1 MHPAQIVIPR
11 GIRKTM
17 NNVIGIVAEFNPIHY
32 GHCYLMETAK
42 EAVSADAVACVMSGN
57 FVQRGAPAIY
67 DKWERT
73 SMALECGVDLVIE
86 IPTVFC
92 LGNASIYAR
101 AGVQLLE
108 ALGVVTHLAFGSE
121 SGDGDTL
128 LALANSINARNKEIE
143 ASTRARIAGGW
154 SYPAA
159 RQQVIEE
166 MLSVNMAD
174 FTSPNDILALE
185 YLRNIRTLHP
195 LPIQRVGADYHD
207 SAFFSEKLYSSTS
220 VREALRKDQ
229 LRPSAV
235 PWSPMKHALKPQL
248 QLASGNSRLLPEET
262 TADLYDRMNAKWF
275 DLIRYRILSSTPEE
289 LDRSPG
295 GGEGLGNRIREAAR
309 SATSIEELILATKS
323 KRYTYTRISRWLY
336 QILLGIHREDPMHS
350 PEYLRILGF
359 TEKGRELI
367 REAKKRKRNTI
378 PFVEN
383 INRWQEKSIQLDMDI
398 HASDMYNLVC
408 GNDIRLNS
416 DYCRQ
421 LIAHPKFNG

>member
-1 MHPAQIVIPR
+1 MHLVQTVIPR
-11 GIRKTM
+11 NIRKTM

-42 EAVSADAVACVMSGN
+42 KAVSADAVACVMSGN

-73 SMALECGVDLVIE
+73 IMALECGVDLVIE

-108 ALGVVTHLAFGSE
+108 SLGSVTHLAFGSE

-128 LALANSINARNKEIE
+128 FALANRINARKEEIE
-143 ASTRARIAGGW
+143 EHTRARISGGW

-159 RQQVIEE
+159 RQKVIEE
-166 MLSVNMAD
+166 VLSVNMAD
-174 FTSPNDILALE
+174 YTSPNDILALE
-185 YLRNIRTLHP
+185 YLRNIRTLQP
-195 LPIQRVGADYHD
+195 LPIQRVGAAYHD
-207 SAFFSEKLYSSTS
+207 STSFSEKLYSSTA
-220 VREALRKDQ
+220 VRESLRKDQ

-235 PWSPMKHALKPQL
+235 PWNPIKHSLKHQL
-248 QLASGNSRLLPEET
+248 QLASENHHLLSEES
-262 TADLYDRMNAKWF
+262 TANIYDRMNAKWF

-295 GGEGLGNRIREAAR
+295 GGEGLGNRIRAAAR

-336 QILLGIHREDPMHS
+336 QILLGIHREDPMRS

-367 REAKKRKRNTI
+367 RESKKLKCHTI

-383 INRWQEKSIQLDMDI
+383 INRWQGKSEQLDMDI
-398 HASDMYNLVC
+398 HASDVYNLVC
-408 GNDIRLNS
+408 GNDIRLSS

-421 LIAHPKFNG
+421 LIHHSTI